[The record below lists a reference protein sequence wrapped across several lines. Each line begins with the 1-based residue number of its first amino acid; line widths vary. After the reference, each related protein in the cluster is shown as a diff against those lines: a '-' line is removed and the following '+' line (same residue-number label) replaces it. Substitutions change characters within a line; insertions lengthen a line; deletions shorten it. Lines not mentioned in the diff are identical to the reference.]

1 MYKFLTPSQEK
12 WQHNSLVKN
21 CILEQICQQ
30 WTWERHMLILQ
41 KKGKGG
47 GLILAVRFIEWWI
60 HKSCDSSWRQTRGL
74 EINKE
79 DWKTLHCVYIL
90 KQTKPTQKVFQ
101 SECTITVPWDLTDYF
116 KQISF
121 WHGHEV
127 KFSTLTNLLGVEVH
141 PHFRGEKNPPKLQS
155 SY

>member
-74 EINKE
+74 ENITLCIYIKTNKTNP
-79 DWKTLHCVYIL
+79 KSFPVRMHYHCPMRSYWLFQTNFIL
-90 KQTKPTQKVFQ
+90 TWSWSEILNSYKSTWSWGTSSFQRRKKPTK
-101 SECTITVPWDLTDYF
+101 TA
-116 KQISF
+116 KQ
-121 WHGHEV
+121 
-127 KFSTLTNLLGVEVH
+127 LLKRH
-141 PHFRGEKNPPKLQS
+141 
-155 SY
+155 Y